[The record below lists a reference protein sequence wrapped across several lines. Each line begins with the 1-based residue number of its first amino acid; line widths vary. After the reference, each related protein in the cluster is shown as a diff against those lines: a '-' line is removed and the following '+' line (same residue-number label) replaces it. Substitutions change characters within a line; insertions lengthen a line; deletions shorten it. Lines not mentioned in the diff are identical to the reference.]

1 MPIDV
6 HFDESTTQVFNVGA
20 ASCGVP
26 GTAAGLAAAL
36 ERFGTMPMEALI
48 GPAVRHAREGS
59 PINRQQAYVLSIL
72 EPIYTRL
79 PECRAIYAPEGRILG
94 EGEAFR
100 FADLASGLE
109 MLAAEGPEP
118 FYEGELGR
126 SVADFVCDRGG
137 ILSRSD
143 MAAYRPIERRPVG
156 ASYRGCRI
164 LTNPPPSS
172 GGILIAYALE
182 LLERGGEEGIEAL
195 VGVMGAANE
204 ARGEEF
210 SEGLYREGFS
220 AEFLSP
226 ERLDAP
232 LPGLG
237 PSAGAGPGDRF
248 GSTTHLVVID
258 AGGVCASVTCSNGTG
273 SGLVVPG
280 TGIHVNNMLGEE
292 DLNPHG
298 FHRTPAGRRIPSMMS
313 PTIVLREDQVIAG
326 LGSAGSNRIRSAVL
340 QTVVRLLAD
349 GMGACGGG
357 RGTPGPLRGRQ
368 PPGRARR
375 RRGRPAPGR
384 GCRGAGYPL
393 ARAQP
398 LLRRGPGGHPRP
410 GDGRAG
416 GRRRPA
422 PRRRRGPRLTGS
434 PLRRNPDAGG
444 VRWDRRS
451 GADPHLAV
459 RLGPLGDLLGAGQGL
474 EQAPEHIR
482 EQRHPLAL
490 VADLQQLLLGLG
502 RKLDPG
508 RQAVGVLRGDL
519 GFVGAL
525 AGSLLGQIEEGGAR
539 GLRVARVLLVRG
551 RLDHL
556 DLGPRLLG
564 VPEAIDHPERADAGD
579 EDVQPA
585 VLEALQHLLDRGGAA
600 DRAGAVAR
608 RAGGSRTG
616 SPVEM
621 LVPIMRL

>member
-1 MPIDV
+1 MKGVVAAGHPLTAEAGAEVLRAGGNAVDAAVAAAFASFAVESPLTGLGAGGFMIVHKDEESVLIDFFVEAPGREGFERGEELVPIDV

-349 GMGACGGG
+349 GMG
-357 RGTPGPLRGRQ
+357 
-368 PPGRARR
+368 
-375 RRGRPAPGR
+375 PAE
-384 GCRGAGYPL
+384 AV
-393 ARAQP
+393 A
-398 LLRRGPGGHPRP
+398 
-410 GDGRAG
+410 
-416 GRRRPA
+416 A
-422 PRRRRGPRLTGS
+422 PR
-434 PLRRNPDAGG
+434 
-444 VRWDRRS
+444 V
-451 GADPHLAV
+451 HY
-459 RLGPLGDLLGAGQGL
+459 
-474 EQAPEHIR
+474 E
-482 EQRHPLAL
+482 
-490 VADLQQLLLGLG
+490 
-502 RKLDPG
+502 
-508 RQAVGVLRGDL
+508 
-519 GFVGAL
+519 
-525 AGSLLGQIEEGGAR
+525 AGSLQAEPGVDED
-539 GLRVARVLLVRG
+539 GLRRVEAARVPVIRWRERNLFFGGVQAVTRDPATGELQG
-551 RLDHL
+551 GGD
-556 DLGPRLLG
+556 PR
-564 VPEAIDHPERADAGD
+564 
-579 EDVQPA
+579 
-585 VLEALQHLLDRGGAA
+585 RGGA
-600 DRAGAVAR
+600 VAH
-608 RAGGSRTG
+608 A
-616 SPVEM
+616 
-621 LVPIMRL
+621 